1 MRRYFLSSLCTV
13 IFLISEAQTVL
24 NVATQRFEK
33 EVAYRPGRV
42 LSLELEK
49 AHVSVTGW
57 DKNHYAFEILLNS
70 KHKDPDQAVKEL
82 GYLKYDLHTDGDTV
96 HFSNDFV
103 SGEAFQKIQGMLN
116 IELII
121 KAPESS
127 QITITNAYG
136 STQVSNMSGP
146 VSLKGKFVDT
156 QVNSC
161 QSELSLIAVFGSNK
175 ITDQSGDLFID
186 LSRVDL
192 TGNLINGKVKGQA
205 SYGTIHL
212 MRLSSPEVDI
222 EARRTAF
229 TLELD
234 TPIEHY
240 SYDLSTDLGNI
251 FLEGSMDLKKSSK
264 WVSKGTSGAEIR
276 ITTTLSPI
284 VIRDKTLN
292 AHKE

>member
-1 MRRYFLSSLCTV
+1 MLRYILVSCCVALFLVT
-13 IFLISEAQTVL
+13 EAQTIL
-24 NVATQRFEK
+24 NVATQRFEE
-33 EVAYRPGRV
+33 EVDYRPGRV

-49 AHVSVTGW
+49 AHVTVSGW
-57 DKNHYAFEILLNS
+57 DKNHYAFEILLKS

-82 GYLKYDLHTDGDTV
+82 GYLKYQLSEAGDTV
-96 HFSNDFV
+96 RFTNDFV
-103 SGEAFQKIQGMLN
+103 SGGAFEKIQGILN

-121 KAPESS
+121 RAPESG
-127 QITITNAYG
+127 QMMITNAYG
-136 STQVSNMSGP
+136 STQVSNMSGL
-146 VSLKGKFVDT
+146 VSLNGKFVDT
-156 QVNSC
+156 QVNNC
-161 QSELSLIAVFGSNK
+161 RGELTLVAVFGSNK

-192 TGNLINGKVKGQA
+192 TGSKIKGDIKGQA

-212 MRLSSPEVDI
+212 MRLSSREVAI

-234 TPIEHY
+234 APIDRY

-251 FLEGSMDLKKSSK
+251 FIEGSMDLKKSSK
-264 WVSKGTSGAEIR
+264 WISEGTSPSKIR
-276 ITTTLSPI
+276 ITTSFSPI